1 MNYIKIFASVLFL
14 SSFSL
19 FAQVQEPVKN
29 DKKANASSVKP
40 VKPSQTS
47 GAKALKVAKP
57 AISAGQRASKSTQT
71 K

>member
-1 MNYIKIFASVLFL
+1 MNHIKIFASVLFL

-29 DKKANASSVKP
+29 DKKANTSNAKSA
-40 VKPSQTS
+40 KPSQTS
-47 GAKALKVAKP
+47 GAKVLKVAKP
-57 AISAGQRASKSTQT
+57 AVSAGQRAGKSTQT

>member
-1 MNYIKIFASVLFL
+1 MSYTKIFTSVLFL

-29 DKKANASSVKP
+29 DKKANTSNAKP
-40 VKPSQTS
+40 MKPSQTS

-57 AISAGQRASKSTQT
+57 AVSAGQRAGKSTQT

>member
-1 MNYIKIFASVLFL
+1 MNHIKIFTSVLFL

-29 DKKANASSVKP
+29 DKKANTSNAKSA
-40 VKPSQTS
+40 KPSQTS

-57 AISAGQRASKSTQT
+57 SISAGQRASKSTQT

>member
-1 MNYIKIFASVLFL
+1 MSYSKIYTAVLFL

-29 DKKANASSVKP
+29 DKKANTSNAKP
-40 VKPSQTS
+40 AKPDQTS
-47 GAKALKVAKP
+47 GAKPLKVSKP
-57 AISAGQRASKSTQT
+57 TQSAGKRVSKSTQT